1 MNYIRYWQAS
11 GESIKTSMRV
21 RTRLE
26 QLTESGCFTGGT
38 VPYGYRLEKCGR
50 MNKRNREVCDL
61 VIDEDAADII
71 RLIFQKYVYEGY
83 GAQRLCKFLAE
94 KNICKEDGRNFPNT
108 TINRII
114 KNELY
119 TGVIHNGDAKS
130 ALIPE
135 LQIIDRE
142 TYEQASRIMQGRT
155 QVHSDIPL
163 NLKGSALLSGRVYC
177 GHCGNRLTLTTSGR
191 KRVHSDGTV
200 IHEMRPRYSCH
211 YKPRHPGECDG
222 QSGYG
227 VKKLDDLVDHIVRA
241 QLERIR
247 TTPNTE
253 IISSQHQKALDF
265 AAARLKLLKSQ
276 FSEKQRE
283 IADYKAEAIR
293 VIRGESKFSDELLN
307 TLIEQAKEE
316 EGKLAAACEEAKA
329 EISELSK
336 GMEKEQEEYDRL
348 ISWAEIY
355 SVCPFETKKMFISQF
370 VKSVRV
376 YRNYEL
382 EIEFNVSFEEF
393 RDLRARE

>member
-1 MNYIRYWQAS
+1 LIWRAAWADEVNLCLEQKGLEERIDHRSFVEQGKNEQPTIHEGVAARAMEKKGIVSDRCELNRQIRRDNALLRQFKAEVQRLVKAVQNSIPALAQAMEKLRANMIIFAYQVDYAS
-11 GESIKTSMRV
+11 GIV
-21 RTRLE
+21 TR
-26 QLTESGCFTGGT
+26 S
-38 VPYGYRLEKCGR
+38 
-50 MNKRNREVCDL
+50 RE
-61 VIDEDAADII
+61 
-71 RLIFQKYVYEGY
+71 
-83 GAQRLCKFLAE
+83 
-94 KNICKEDGRNFPNT
+94 
-108 TINRII
+108 
-114 KNELY
+114 
-119 TGVIHNGDAKS
+119 
-130 ALIPE
+130 
-135 LQIIDRE
+135 
-142 TYEQASRIMQGRT
+142 
-155 QVHSDIPL
+155 DIPL
-163 NLKGSALLSGRVYC
+163 NLKGSALLSGRVFC

-191 KRVHSDGTV
+191 KRVHSDGTE

-247 TTPNTE
+247 TTPNSE
-253 IISSQHQKALDF
+253 IISSQHQKTLNF
-265 AAARLKLLKSQ
+265 AEARLKMVKAQLT
-276 FSEKQRE
+276 EKQKE

-316 EGKLAAACEEAKA
+316 ESKLAASYEEVKA
-329 EISELSK
+329 EIADLSK
-336 GMEKEQEEYDRL
+336 GMEREREEYDRL

-355 SVCPFETKKMFISQF
+355 SVCPFETKKMFVSQF

-376 YRNYEL
+376 YRDYEL